1 MPGDSPGAAAAPC
14 FQLVLCAVSLQALF
28 KLWGSSELY
37 PKDVLTYTE
46 LVLDPQGHLV
56 QMNRVPGGNEV
67 GGMIWE
73 QDKRKGRG
81 EAVLWKVG
89 RAGGFSSL
97 AVCKAWEMPLKQ
109 AFCLLVNAIC
119 HSDPISQEEPAP

>member
-1 MPGDSPGAAAAPC
+1 MSALGDGLGTAAAPC

-46 LVLDPQGHLV
+46 LVLDSQEQLV

-67 GGMIWE
+67 LGDDLGTE
-73 QDKRKGRG
+73 RG
-81 EAVLWKVG
+81 EVG
-89 RAGGFSSL
+89 MPGGFPGL
-97 AVCKAWEMPLKQ
+97 AVFKAQGMLLKPV
-109 AFCLLVNAIC
+109 FCLSPNSVSS
-119 HSDPISQEEPAP
+119 SDPISLEEPTP